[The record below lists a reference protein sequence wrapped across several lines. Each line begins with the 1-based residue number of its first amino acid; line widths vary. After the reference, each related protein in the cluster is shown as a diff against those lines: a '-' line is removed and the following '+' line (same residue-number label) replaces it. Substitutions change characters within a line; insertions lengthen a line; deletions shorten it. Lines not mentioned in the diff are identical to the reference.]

1 MKLPRL
7 DTEGSN
13 LIGFFPGTKWG
24 TSEDELILVIAH
36 WDTVNISPGFDDNGS
51 GVAALLETARAIGE
65 SKCSFETSIILAA
78 VDLEEV
84 GTHGASAFVHDFL
97 IEEILKPFNYS
108 SVKVKL
114 CRTLRQKIKLCTKK
128 KTDFSIF

>member
-1 MKLPRL
+1 M
-7 DTEGSN
+7 
-13 LIGFFPGTKWG
+13 IGFFPGTKWG

-128 KTDFSIF
+128 KDRFQHFFELNGPFR